1 MIEDIVNKIFL
12 EKIQLE
18 SMGFSPRVI
27 IIQEG
32 IYNKIHEEWVGNIK
46 ELPWGDTLSYE
57 VEKQKERNIFLT
69 DGSLFNLWIIKSQ
82 IIEGFKI
89 Y

>member
-1 MIEDIVNKIFL
+1 MIEDIINKIFL

-18 SMGFSPRVI
+18 SIGFSPRVI
-27 IIQEG
+27 VIQED
-32 IYNKIHEEWVGNIK
+32 IYNKIHEEWVESIK

-57 VEKQKERNIFLT
+57 IEKQKERNIFLS
-69 DGSLFNLWIIKSQ
+69 DGSLFGLWLIRSQ